1 MTLRRLHILAMVATV
16 SAAPVCAAAQNAA
29 PEPTATPDTAPTAA
43 NGGDRETFG
52 PRLIGNVRLRYEGV
66 NDEAAPLNANA
77 LTIRYRGTLEFHL
90 PKKTTVLAEVEA
102 VGALLDNY
110 NDGSGSD
117 PDRPVVLDPEGVELN
132 RAQLIT
138 EIIPDMRVTI
148 GRQRITL
155 DDERFVGG
163 LAFRQNDQ
171 TFDAVRATRTFFNA
185 VDLDAAYLRRANR
198 ILGNDNPNGVFS
210 GDSYLINVN
219 APTPFGRV
227 SAFHYALDLETGP
240 DEARVNGASSRT
252 TGLRL
257 LGRRHWEDFGLVWE
271 ASYARQTDF
280 ADNPAEFSANYW
292 LGAVAAIAGDATVT
306 LRSEILGSDGGVAGF
321 QTPIGTLHK
330 FQGDADIFLV
340 TPPEGVVDLSAA
352 LEWRFGALGRLSDI
366 KGLVR
371 YHDFSGA
378 FAGEQLGTELNAT
391 LSAKFHRTTLSFNWA
406 DYNAETFAADT
417 RRVFIT
423 VIHPF

>member
-1 MTLRRLHILAMVATV
+1 MTSWRRCIFTV
-16 SAAPVCAAAQNAA
+16 LIAVSGAPLGAAAQDAIEDA
-29 PEPTATPDTAPTAA
+29 PFEVESSE
-43 NGGDRETFG
+43 RETFG

-66 NDEAAPLNANA
+66 NDDAAPLNGNA

-90 PKKTTVLAEVEA
+90 LKKTTILTEVEA

-110 NDGSGSD
+110 NDGSGSNR
-117 PDRPVVLDPEGVELN
+117 DRPVLLDPEGIELN
-132 RAQLIT
+132 RAQLLT
-138 EIIPDMRVTI
+138 EIIPDTRITI

-155 DDERFVGG
+155 DDQRFVGG

-171 TFDAVRATRTFFNA
+171 TFDAVRATRTFFNTI
-185 VDLDAAYLRRANR
+185 DLDATYLRRVNR
-198 ILGNDNPNGVFS
+198 ILGGDNPNGVFK
-210 GDSYLINVN
+210 GDSYLVNVN

-252 TGLRL
+252 TGVRL

-280 ADNPAEFSANYW
+280 ADNPADFSANYW
-292 LGAVAAIAGDATVT
+292 LGSVAAIVGDATVT
-306 LRSEILGSDGGVAGF
+306 LRSEILGSDDGVAGF
-321 QTPIGTLHK
+321 QTPIGTLHR
-330 FQGDADIFLV
+330 FQGDADLFLV
-340 TPPEGVVDLSAA
+340 TPASGVVDLSAA
-352 LEWRFGALGRLSDI
+352 LEWRFGGLGPLSDI

-378 FAGEQLGTELNAT
+378 FAGEQLGTELDAT
-391 LSAKFHRTTLSFNWA
+391 LSAKLNRTTLSFGWA
-406 DYNAETFAADT
+406 DYNAQTFSTDT

-423 VIHPF
+423 IIHPF